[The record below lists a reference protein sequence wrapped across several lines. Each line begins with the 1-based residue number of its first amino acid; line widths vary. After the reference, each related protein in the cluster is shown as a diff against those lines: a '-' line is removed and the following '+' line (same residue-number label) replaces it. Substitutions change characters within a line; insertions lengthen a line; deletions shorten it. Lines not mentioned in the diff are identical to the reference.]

1 MHGRARRRVVILH
14 SARSACHTVSRRAL
28 RSSLRRAP
36 RRAPRHILKDNGP
49 TLHDICALVSA
60 YLRLSKAYD
69 KKWHPPSRFKT
80 LGTQEER
87 DRRMLED
94 LERAYGENSPFIRE
108 QKTRTTASPSSSP
121 VSPPLVPPDPPLAAP
136 VPQPRPQCDV
146 LSVPLVR
153 LPNGLLSCDWSRARP
168 A

>member
-1 MHGRARRRVVILH
+1 MRSSARRRVVVLH
-14 SARSACHTVSRRAL
+14 SARPACHTASRRAL

-36 RRAPRHILKDNGP
+36 RRASRHVLKDNGP

-80 LGTQEER
+80 LGTREER
-87 DRRMLED
+87 ERRMQED
-94 LERAYGENSPFIRE
+94 LERAYGENSPFVRE
-108 QKTRTTASPSSSP
+108 QTTGTTASPISIP
-121 VSPPLVPPDPPLAAP
+121 LTPPPAAP
-136 VPQPRPQCDV
+136 APQLRPKCDV
-146 LSVPLVR
+146 VSVPLIR